1 MTRKPMKKIFLI
13 LLITLSAMA
22 DIDAQPAG
30 LHKMSPLVCEA
41 LASVSDNVPRAKIHS
56 SGRMSKVSSHA
67 SKHFNSL
74 TAFVRIADDGER
86 VLRDNGCTPLAR
98 FSNIYIASIP
108 LNRLGALSLE
118 NSVMRIEAGA
128 PCTAQMDTTRM
139 IVNAV
144 DVQEGAGLPQAY
156 TGKGVVMGV
165 MDIGFDLTHPD
176 FFSPDMTEYRI
187 KRLWD
192 QLSADYDASKD
203 LPVGAEYLTEEALLS
218 YGCVRDGHKET
229 HGTHTLGIAAGSGYT
244 TDYRGL
250 AWESDICL
258 VANATSS
265 DKEFIAEEDRYK
277 YTSATDALGFKYI
290 FDYAQS
296 VGKPCVISFSEG
308 AKQDLYGDDKLFYEV
323 LDSLTGPGRIL
334 VASAGNNGDT
344 YVHFHKP
351 AGQLSQ
357 GTFVIGTDEN
367 VYFQMK
373 SAEPFTIRTVVYSEH
388 PDTVLIE
395 SAWPIAAADSVY
407 TDTLDLAD
415 GRYEFTVAGYPSC
428 YDPSEYAYEM
438 LITAPRQ
445 IGLATP
451 VSVEIVGS
459 EADAHFFL
467 TSGYMTTN
475 GKNSNLIAGDHYYSI
490 LSPGSSP
497 AAICVGATSYRTG
510 FVNYKGERIKFNCGE
525 KGERGPYSS
534 MGPTFDGRV
543 KPDVMAPGTNV
554 TSARSSYWLDGGS
567 DNWDIAYFDYNG
579 QRYGWSANTGTSMS
593 TPVVGGTIA
602 LWLQA
607 NPQLSPDDVREVIKK
622 TSRRLTTDDAPL
634 PNNQW
639 GYGEIDA
646 YKGLVEVLRMQSD
659 GLDEISDYQP
669 SGARFS
675 MSGSDLRI
683 TFGRP
688 LTRPATLAIYS
699 INGTLL
705 VSRTIPAGS
714 ADYYVSLANQPE
726 AVYAV
731 QLRSSDKGITGST
744 LVRK

>member
-13 LLITLSAMA
+13 LLTILSAMA

-30 LHKMSPLVCEA
+30 FHKMSPLVCEA
-41 LASVSDNVPRAKIHS
+41 LASVSANVPRAKIHS
-56 SGRMSKVSSHA
+56 SGRMSKVSSHT

-98 FSNIYIASIP
+98 FGNIYIASIP
-108 LNRLGALSLE
+108 LKRLGALSLE

-128 PCTAQMDTTRM
+128 PCTVQMDTTRM

-165 MDIGFDLTHPD
+165 MDIGFDLTHPNFYTTD
-176 FFSPDMTEYRI
+176 LSEYRI
-187 KRLWD
+187 KQLWD
-192 QLSADYDASKD
+192 QLSADHDPASG
-203 LPVGAEYLTEEALLS
+203 LPVGAEYVGREAILG
-218 YGCVRDGHKET
+218 YGCVRDGHKQT
-229 HGTHTLGIAAGSGYT
+229 HGTMTLGIAAGTGFG
-244 TDYRGL
+244 TDYRGI

-265 DKEFIAEEDRYK
+265 DEEFIAEEDKYK

-290 FDYAQS
+290 FDYAES

-308 AKQDLYGDDKLFYEV
+308 AKQDFAGDDKLFYEV

-334 VASAGNNGDT
+334 VASAGNEGQTNC
-344 YVHFHKP
+344 HLRKP
-351 AGQLSQ
+351 SGQASQ
-357 GTFVIGTDEN
+357 GTFVVGKNEN

-373 SAEPFTIRTVVYSEH
+373 SATPFTIRTIVYSQR

-395 SAWPIAAADSVY
+395 SSWAALAPDSLY
-407 TDTLDLAD
+407 TDTIQLAD
-415 GRYEFTVAGYPSC
+415 GRYEFTLAGYPSC
-428 YDPSEYAYEM
+428 YDSSEYAYEM

-445 IGLATP
+445 LGTSTP
-451 VSVEIVGS
+451 VSVEIMSS
-459 EADAHFFL
+459 EADVDFFM
-467 TSGYMTTN
+467 TSGYMTAN
-475 GKNSNLIAGDHYYSI
+475 SKNPDLVAGDHDYSV
-490 LSPGSSP
+490 LSPGSAP
-497 AAICVGATSYRTG
+497 AAICVGATSHRTW
-510 FVNYKGERIKFNCGE
+510 FINYAGNHIDYNQGENGERAY
-525 KGERGPYSS
+525 YSS
-534 MGPTFDGRV
+534 MGPTFDGRT

-554 TSARSSYWLDGGS
+554 VSSRSSFYLDGAS
-567 DNWDIAYFDYNG
+567 VSWDVGYSYYEG
-579 QRYGWSANTGTSMS
+579 RRYGWISEVGTSLS

-622 TSRRLTTDDAPL
+622 TSRRLTADDAPL

-699 INGTLL
+699 LNGTLL

-714 ADYYVSLANQPE
+714 ADYYVSLANLPE